1 MLGFL
6 KRILV
11 GDIKPTADEKN
22 RVAAVTEQLN
32 QARGEYRQS
41 VLRVEAGVRALRTW
55 ENANRL
61 VRE

>member
-6 KRILV
+6 KRILI
-11 GDIKPTADEKN
+11 GNIKPTADEES
-22 RVAAVTEQLN
+22 RVEATKRELDQT
-32 QARGEYRQS
+32 RGEYRQS
-41 VLRVEAGVRALRTW
+41 VLRVEAGVRALKTW